1 MAWVYPEG
9 AWPRRS
15 WPEQVW
21 PEGGDSA
28 PPTVLPDVSFVNGL
42 LVLALVADKTGR
54 IIGELQPDVAG
65 VAWKLNDYGQARMTL
80 ARSAADE
87 NLLRFGNRIL
97 LQFDNGLPDWGG
109 VIDTPRD
116 WDSGRVEVVAYSGEY
131 LLKWRITDRGRYF
144 SGATAGA
151 IFQAVIREAK
161 PFGVELGSVWVGGVG
176 HSPEYHYER
185 LYDIA
190 QKSLTSRLEDV
201 DWDVTAR
208 QVSGRIAFRAN
219 FYQRR
224 GTDRRKRIALLEGV
238 NAADVEL
245 SEQGGIANDIYLAGG
260 GSGWGEASRIYADG
274 SDTDS
279 QSKYGLRQ
287 WADVRVDIT
296 RQGTLDEHAAM
307 ELAARKEPRRAVS
320 LKALNLPPGRYGD
333 YTVGD
338 TVWLEVYEAGFGGY
352 AAAVRLVAREYLP
365 RPNVC
370 SLVVV

>member
-21 PEGGDSA
+21 PEAGGVVVPTELA
-28 PPTVLPDVSFVNGL
+28 PITFVNGL
-42 LVLALVADKTGR
+42 LVLALIGDRNGR

-65 VAWKLNDYGQARMTL
+65 VAWKLNNYGQARMAL
-80 ARSAADE
+80 ARSEADE

-116 WDSGRVEVVAYSGEY
+116 WGDGQVEVVAYSGEY

-151 IFQAVIREAK
+151 IFQAVIQEAR
-161 PFGVELGSVWVGGVG
+161 PFGVDLGDIWMGGVG
-176 HSPEYHYER
+176 HSPEYHYET
-185 LYDIA
+185 LFDIA
-190 QKSLTSRLEDV
+190 TKSLTSRLEDA

-224 GTDRRKRIALLEGV
+224 GTDRRKKIALLEGV

-260 GSGWGEASRIYADG
+260 GTGWGEASRIYSSAA
-274 SDTDS
+274 DTDS

-296 RQGTLDEHAAM
+296 RQATLDEHAAM
-307 ELAARKEPRRAVS
+307 ELAARQEPRRAVS
-320 LKALNLPPGRYGD
+320 LQALNLPPGQYRDYG
-333 YTVGD
+333 VGD
-338 TVWLEVYEAGFGGY
+338 TIWLEVYEAGFGGY

-370 SLVVV
+370 TLVVV